1 MPPGIEFG
9 WRRHGEAVAVGR
21 FGPPGLW
28 ITATGNLRLP
38 LVEHDQGQA
47 VEEDGGVCGQGI
59 DNRHRPRRFRCDSTG
74 QRSAYFSPHGLGQ
87 NEAILVTTHTGWA
100 RPDLEIHTE
109 LVECEGIGR
118 GRGRLRSMTYTIHVF
133 RPRRAPLTQ
142 HIAMVGSRR
151 DAAVA
156 LDAPTSGLQQL

>member
-59 DNRHRPRRFRCDSTG
+59 DNRHRPRRFRCDSRG

-100 RPDLEIHTE
+100 RPDLEIHSRSTS
-109 LVECEGIGR
+109 LWLGPAGT
-118 GRGRLRSMTYTIHVF
+118 LRSRWTR
-133 RPRRAPLTQ
+133 RPADSNSYETP
-142 HIAMVGSRR
+142 ISRI
-151 DAAVA
+151 
-156 LDAPTSGLQQL
+156 G